1 MAVMFAVGWFGTT
14 FITIPELTL
23 GGRVIASVLT
33 GAAFGLA
40 MGVILG
46 RQRRQYGRAGRRPDF
61 ARAVRRGTVP
71 PDVNT
76 GEWRQAVLHRQKEYR
91 TLRWTAPLLYLPM
104 TALSIW
110 LAVTGQPLFWFGAAL
125 FFAMFLITVAV
136 TPRTLRNT
144 DAMLTE
150 LDRREQAE
158 HVGQ

>member
-1 MAVMFAVGWFGTT
+1 MAAMFAVGWFGVT
-14 FITIPELTL
+14 FITIPELTI
-23 GGRVIASVLT
+23 GGRAVASALT
-33 GAAFGLA
+33 GAVFGLV
-40 MGVILG
+40 MGLILG
-46 RQRRQYGRAGRRPDF
+46 RQRRQYGRAGSRTDF

-76 GEWRQAVLHRQKEYR
+76 TEWRQALLRRQKEYR

-110 LAVTGQPLFWFGAAL
+110 LAVTGQPLFWFGAA
-125 FFAMFLITVAV
+125 FFIAVLIFTVGV

-150 LDRREQAE
+150 LDGREHAARASQ
-158 HVGQ
+158 